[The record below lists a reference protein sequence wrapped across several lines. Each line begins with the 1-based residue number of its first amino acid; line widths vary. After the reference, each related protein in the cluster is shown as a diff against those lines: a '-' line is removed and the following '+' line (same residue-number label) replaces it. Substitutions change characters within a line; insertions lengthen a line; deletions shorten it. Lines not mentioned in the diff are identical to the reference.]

1 MKRNH
6 ASIRYAPRPI
16 GAPMPDRAGAA
27 VRAVWIAALMLAV
40 ASIYRPAQAEPFT
53 PTGDI
58 QLAGRHEDGKAW
70 TRASE
75 HRMPVPTALN
85 RADDRKAL
93 YGQPAGNSIER
104 ERLCHPERTKCWRK

>member
-1 MKRNH
+1 MKNHH
-6 ASIRYAPRPI
+6 ASSRCARPTTMH
-16 GAPMPDRAGAA
+16 PPDRAGAA
-27 VRAVWIAALMLAV
+27 VHALLIVVLTLVV
-40 ASIYRPAQAEPFT
+40 ASIDRPAHAEPLT
-53 PTGDI
+53 RAGDI

-85 RADDRKAL
+85 RADDRKAP
-93 YGQPAGNSIER
+93 YGQPAGNSNER